1 MNHQIEYCGRVR
13 LYGEKLKFLGRG
25 EFEITDVNNEYIGQ
39 GAMGYSM
46 LDGCLSRCGNVWE
59 IVKGGVFH

>member
-25 EFEITDVNNEYIGQ
+25 EPGSTDVNNYYIDQ
-39 GAMGYSM
+39 GRMGYKV
-46 LDGCLSRCGNVWE
+46 LDGCLPRCGDV
-59 IVKGGVFH
+59 